1 MKKNNRLNLYSKKEY
16 KKMRSIL
23 LLFTLL
29 TSSLLLAQNDSKAK
43 ALLDE
48 VSQKVKSYENISLTF
63 KYALENA
70 AENINQETRGNV
82 VMSGEKYKLNILGI
96 TRIFDGSK
104 LYTIS
109 AEDEEVVIS
118 EENDNDEET
127 VTPSEMLSFYEEG
140 FNFKMDIIQNVSG
153 SKIQYVKLTPIKS
166 NSSIKSVLLGI
177 DNNTKHIYKL
187 IEIGKNGTKTI
198 LTVNSFKTNEALSKT
213 LFTFDPS
220 KYEDYYINTL
230 D

>member
-153 SKIQYVKLTPIKS
+153 RKIQYVKLTPIKS

-213 LFTFDPS
+213 LFTFDAS

>member
-1 MKKNNRLNLYSKKEY
+1 
-16 KKMRSIL
+16 MRSIL

-153 SKIQYVKLTPIKS
+153 RKIQYVKLT
-166 NSSIKSVLLGI
+166 
-177 DNNTKHIYKL
+177 
-187 IEIGKNGTKTI
+187 E
-198 LTVNSFKTNEALSKT
+198 
-213 LFTFDPS
+213 
-220 KYEDYYINTL
+220 
-230 D
+230 

>member
-48 VSQKVKSYENISLTF
+48 VSQKVKSYGNISLTF

-153 SKIQYVKLTPIKS
+153 RKIQYVKLTPIKS

-213 LFTFDPS
+213 LFTFDAS